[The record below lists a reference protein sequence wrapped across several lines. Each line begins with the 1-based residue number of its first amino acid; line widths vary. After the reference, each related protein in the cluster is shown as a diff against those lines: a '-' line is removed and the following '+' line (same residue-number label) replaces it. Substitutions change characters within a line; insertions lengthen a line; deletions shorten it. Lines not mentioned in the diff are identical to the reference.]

1 MCQDFVGLLIRFH
14 GFKTSPGKKISHPCK
29 YVTYL
34 GYFKLYVN
42 DSPNKGDEH
51 QSLFQWQISI
61 VCNAKTHDKWPASDS
76 TPWTLTLHLCHTE

>member
-1 MCQDFVGLLIRFH
+1 M
-14 GFKTSPGKKISHPCK
+14 
-29 YVTYL
+29 
-34 GYFKLYVN
+34 YVN

-61 VCNAKTHDKWPASDS
+61 VCNAKTHDKDSTFPQSFPLGIMVAKWPASDS